1 MSEPGYD
8 RQVRDAQRRLDEL
21 THRVGRIAEQQP
33 LVGETMRELST
44 ALQEL
49 RAAADELQQ
58 QNEELAATREL
69 VEEERRRFQELFDD
83 APDGYLVT
91 DPKGAIQQANEAAA
105 KLLGVRRD
113 LLPGKP
119 LLVFVASEAH
129 RAFVAYVARLN
140 DGYPERVAE
149 WQTTVQPRSGPAFP
163 VTLTTGRSRDRKGRL
178 VGLRW
183 LLRDS
188 TERVRSEVARRQWE
202 ARLQHTQRLESLGIL
217 AGGIAHDFNNL
228 LTGVLGSAELAL
240 LRLPQDSLAR
250 PEVEL
255 IVTAAHRAADLTGQ
269 MLAYSG
275 RGTFSVQPILL
286 TALIREMDPL
296 LRASLPKTCAL
307 DFHLGESLPPIE
319 ADATQLRQVL
329 MNLIIN
335 AGEAIGD
342 TDGVITVRVGVRECD
357 RAYLAGGALDKEI
370 PEGPYVALEVVDT
383 GCGMSEETQAR
394 MFEPFFTTKFT
405 GRGLGLAAVQGIV
418 RGHHGTIL
426 VTSEPGRGTRIEV
439 LFPPT
444 KRPVIAP
451 QVSAPVPPAWRGEGT
466 ILVVDDEAHIRAGV
480 TQVLEQ
486 TGFTVLTAADGREAI
501 AVFREHA
508 ETVRAVLLDLTMP
521 HMDGAAT
528 ARELRRIRPDVRI
541 VLSSGY
547 TAEEATRQFT
557 ARDLVGFLQ
566 KPYGLKDLI
575 AAIRGA
581 LEDGGPIGR
590 PVASV
595 AQS

>member
-1 MSEPGYD
+1 MSEPGCD
-8 RQVRDAQRRLDEL
+8 RQVQEAQRRLDEL

-58 QNEELAATREL
+58 QNEELAETREL
-69 VEEERRRFQELFDD
+69 VDEERRRYQELFDD

-91 DPKGAIQQANEAAA
+91 DPKGTIQQANEVAAN
-105 KLLGVRRD
+105 LLGVRRD

-119 LLVFVASEAH
+119 FVVFVASEAH
-129 RAFVAYVARLN
+129 RAFAAYVERLN
-140 DGYPERVAE
+140 DGHPERVAE
-149 WQTTVQPRSGPAFP
+149 WQTTVQPRGGPPYP
-163 VTLTTGRSRDRKGRL
+163 VTLTTGRIRDRKGQI

-188 TERVRSEVARRQWE
+188 TERVRAEVARRQWE
-202 ARLQHTQRLESLGIL
+202 AQLQHTQRLESLGVL

-240 LRLPQDSLAR
+240 LRLPADSPACT
-250 PEVEL
+250 EIEQ

-275 RGTFSVQPILL
+275 RGTFRVQPILL
-286 TALIREMDPL
+286 SALIREMDML
-296 LRASLPKTCAL
+296 LRASVPKTCAL
-307 DFHLGESLPPIE
+307 DFCLGESLPAIE

-329 MNLIIN
+329 MNLVVN
-335 AGEAIGD
+335 AGEAIGGSA
-342 TDGVITVRVGVRECD
+342 GVITVRVGVRECD
-357 RAYLAGGALDKEI
+357 RAYLVGGVLDKHI
-370 PEGPYVALEVVDT
+370 PEGPYVSLEVMDT
-383 GCGMSEETQAR
+383 GSGMSGETQAR

-426 VTSEPGRGTRIEV
+426 VTSELGRGTRIEA

-444 KRPVIAP
+444 KRPVITP

-466 ILVVDDEAHIRAGV
+466 ILVVDDEAYIRSGAE
-480 TQVLEQ
+480 QVLRHS
-486 TGFTVLTAADGREAI
+486 GFTVLTAADGQEAVD
-501 AVFREHA
+501 VFREHA
-508 ETVRAVLLDLTMP
+508 ATIRAVLLDLTMP
-521 HMDGAAT
+521 NLDGAAT
-528 ARELRRIRPDVRI
+528 MIQLRQIRPDVRV

-547 TAEEATRQFT
+547 TEEEATRQFT
-557 ARDLVGFLQ
+557 DRDLMGFLQ
-566 KPYGLKDLI
+566 KPYALKDL
-575 AAIRGA
+575 
-581 LEDGGPIGR
+581 
-590 PVASV
+590 VASV
-595 AQS
+595 RAALEPAVRWPADSQSFAA

>member
-1 MSEPGYD
+1 MTDPGCD
-8 RQVRDAQRRLDEL
+8 RQVREAQRRLDEL

-58 QNEELAATREL
+58 QNEELAGAREL
-69 VEEERRRFQELFDD
+69 VEEERQRYQELFDD
-83 APDGYLVT
+83 APDGYLLT
-91 DPKGAIQQANEAAA
+91 DPEGTIQKANGVAAS
-105 KLLGVRRD
+105 LLGVRRD

-119 LLVFVASEAH
+119 FVVFVASEAH
-129 RAFVAYVARLN
+129 RAFAAYVARLH
-140 DGYPERVAE
+140 DGHPERVAE
-149 WQTTVQPRSGPAFP
+149 WQTTVQPRGGPPYP
-163 VTLTTGRSRDRKGRL
+163 VTLTTGRIRDRKGRL

-188 TERVRSEVARRQWE
+188 TERVRTEVARRQWE
-202 ARLQHTQRLESLGIL
+202 ARLQHTQRLESLGVL

-240 LRLPQDSLAR
+240 LRLPQDAPAR
-250 PEVEL
+250 ADVEQ

-275 RGTFSVQPILL
+275 RGTFRVQPILL
-286 TALIREMDPL
+286 PALIREMEPL

-307 DFHLGESLPPIE
+307 DFHLRESPPAIE

-329 MNLIIN
+329 MNLLIN

-342 TDGVITVRVGVRECD
+342 AAGVITVGVAVRECG
-357 RAYLAGGALDKEI
+357 RAYLAGGVLDTKI
-370 PEGPYVALEVVDT
+370 PEGPYVAFEVTDT

-405 GRGLGLAAVQGIV
+405 GRGLGLAAVLGIV
-418 RGHHGTIL
+418 RGHRGTIR
-426 VTSEPGRGTRIEV
+426 VTSEPGRGTQIEV

-444 KRPVIAP
+444 EKPVLP
-451 QVSAPVPPAWRGEGT
+451 LLLTPPVPPAWRGEGT
-466 ILVVDDEAHIRAGV
+466 ILVVDDESHIRAGAA
-480 TQVLEQ
+480 QVLEH
-486 TGFTVLTAADGREAI
+486 TGFTVLTAADGQEAV

-521 HMDGAAT
+521 NMDGAAT
-528 ARELRRIRPDVRI
+528 ARELRQIRPDVRI

-547 TAEEATRQFT
+547 TEEEATRQFT
-557 ARDLVGFLQ
+557 DRDLVGFLQ
-566 KPYGLKDLI
+566 KPYAFKDLV
-575 AAIRGA
+575 ATIRTA
-581 LEDGGPIGR
+581 LEPSDR
-590 PVASV
+590 
-595 AQS
+595 

>member
-1 MSEPGYD
+1 MSEPGCD
-8 RQVRDAQRRLDEL
+8 RQVREAQRRLDEL
-21 THRVGRIAEQQP
+21 TDRVGRIAEHQP
-33 LVGETMRELST
+33 LVGETMGELST

-58 QNEELAATREL
+58 QNEELAETREL
-69 VEEERRRFQELFDD
+69 VEEERRRYQELFDD

-91 DPKGAIQQANEAAA
+91 DPKGTIQQANEVAAS
-105 KLLGVRRD
+105 LLGVRRD

-119 LLVFVASEAH
+119 FVVFVASDAH
-129 RAFVAYVARLN
+129 RAFASYLARLH

-149 WQTTVQPRSGPAFP
+149 WQTSVQPRGGPPFP
-163 VTLTTGRSRDRKGRL
+163 VTLTTGRIRDRKGRL

-188 TERVRSEVARRQWE
+188 TERVRTEVARRQWE
-202 ARLQHTQRLESLGIL
+202 AHLQHTQRLESLGVL

-240 LRLPQDSLAR
+240 LRLPADTSAR
-250 PEVEL
+250 AEIEQ
-255 IVTAAHRAADLTGQ
+255 IITAAHRAADLTGQ

-275 RGTFSVQPILL
+275 RGTFRVQPIQLSV
-286 TALIREMDPL
+286 LIREMDML
-296 LRASLPKTCAL
+296 LRASVPKTCAL
-307 DFHLGESLPPIE
+307 DFHLGEPLPAIE

-329 MNLIIN
+329 MNLVVN
-335 AGEAIGD
+335 AGEAIGG
-342 TDGVITVRVGVRECD
+342 TAGVITVRVGVRQCD
-357 RAYLAGGALDKEI
+357 RAYLAGGVLDKHI
-370 PEGPYVALEVVDT
+370 PEGPYVSLEVTDT
-383 GCGMSEETQAR
+383 GCGMSGETQAR

-426 VTSEPGRGTRIEV
+426 VTSELGRGTRIEA

-466 ILVVDDEAHIRAGV
+466 ILVVDDEAYIRSGAAEA
-480 TQVLEQ
+480 LRHS
-486 TGFTVLTAADGREAI
+486 GFTVLTAADGQEAVG
-501 AVFREHA
+501 VFREHA
-508 ETVRAVLLDLTMP
+508 ETIRAVLLDLTMP
-521 HMDGAAT
+521 NMDGAAT
-528 ARELRRIRPDVRI
+528 MIQLRQIRPDVRV

-547 TAEEATRQFT
+547 TEEEATRQFT
-557 ARDLVGFLQ
+557 NRDLVGFLQ
-566 KPYGLKDLI
+566 KPYALKDLI
-575 AAIRGA
+575 ASVRGA
-581 LEDGGPIGR
+581 LE
-590 PVASV
+590 PVDR
-595 AQS
+595 